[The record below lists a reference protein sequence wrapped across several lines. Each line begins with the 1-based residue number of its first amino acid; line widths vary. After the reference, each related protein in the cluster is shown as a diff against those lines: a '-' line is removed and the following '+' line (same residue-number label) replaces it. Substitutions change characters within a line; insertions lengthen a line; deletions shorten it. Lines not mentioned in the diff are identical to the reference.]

1 VAEWL
6 WRVTQDL
13 SSSRAMR
20 AHSHVER
27 REGSNPSDSI
37 ILFDSSFCWKT
48 ILAVYIVFAWED
60 KMGGEIHAMAK
71 ASTHS

>member
-1 VAEWL
+1 MTHMANFLMDMTRVTFCNLAMYQLISISLHQSAIVAEWL

-37 ILFDSSFCWKT
+37 ILF
-48 ILAVYIVFAWED
+48 
-60 KMGGEIHAMAK
+60 
-71 ASTHS
+71 